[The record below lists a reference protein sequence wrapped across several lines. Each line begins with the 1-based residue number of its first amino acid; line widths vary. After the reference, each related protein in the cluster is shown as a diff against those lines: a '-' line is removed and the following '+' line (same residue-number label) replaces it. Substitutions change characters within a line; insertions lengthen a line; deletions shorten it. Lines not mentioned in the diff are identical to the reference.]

1 VFAPEF
7 FKLACSLAR
16 KTCAISLPQAL
27 DLICFSH
34 FLTESNWPFRQIR
47 FGDCLV
53 HANPTPA
60 SWNRA
65 VGPERGW
72 LASPWGVFA
81 GRLPS
86 GGFTSCITQVLLALL
101 SVEAMDRISGYRA
114 SFQTGASMACQR
126 GRPTGQPAGNRWV
139 SARQIKRMKVRERK
153 ERLRLARL
161 VQRSI

>member
-1 VFAPEF
+1 MNIRISSICQSLSRFLCLPTRISCHSSRVRSCI
-7 FKLACSLAR
+7 LQACSLAR
-16 KTCAISLPQAL
+16 KICAISLPQAL

-81 GRLPS
+81 ERLPS

-101 SVEAMDRISGYRA
+101 SIEAMDRISGYRA
-114 SFQTGASMACQR
+114 SFKSFNGVSTWSADPPAS
-126 GRPTGQPAGNRWV
+126 
-139 SARQIKRMKVRERK
+139 
-153 ERLRLARL
+153 
-161 VQRSI
+161 